1 MSGVIIPI
9 HRVSRLQA
17 TDTVNSMVLCVSHVR
32 CFGVSTS
39 IPQSTSLSRDIVR
52 CWGIE
57 VDTPYYVTAARYIHN
72 PMRGYPDWSKTIP
85 CVLVLGHLWATHKR
99 KDRQTGDSGMVE
111 TCVPKPN
118 SIPIFFNYCSSIP
131 IQFQFQFFQIQFHS
145 SPVPY
150 PTNSSP
156 ILFQLQPV
164 PINSILQFYNSV
176 QFYTRN

>member
-1 MSGVIIPI
+1 M
-9 HRVSRLQA
+9 
-17 TDTVNSMVLCVSHVR
+17 
-32 CFGVSTS
+32 
-39 IPQSTSLSRDIVR
+39 
-52 CWGIE
+52 
-57 VDTPYYVTAARYIHN
+57 DTPYYVTAARYIHN

-99 KDRQTGDSGMVE
+99 KDRQTGDSEKVK

-118 SIPIFFNYCSSIP
+118 SIPIFFNSCSSIP

-156 ILFQLQPV
+156 ILFQFQPV

-176 QFYTRN
+176 QFYTRNWTELDLVHPYLQAKRRLFDLWYLTRRVFSSFHL